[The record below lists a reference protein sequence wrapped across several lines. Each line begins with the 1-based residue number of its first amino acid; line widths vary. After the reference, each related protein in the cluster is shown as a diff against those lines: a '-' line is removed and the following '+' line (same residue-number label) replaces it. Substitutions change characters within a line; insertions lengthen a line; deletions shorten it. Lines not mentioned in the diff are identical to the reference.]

1 MILIFNFY
9 RSLRDIVFHHFSL
22 LEHFVQRLQ
31 HNVLR
36 AYFSRTRFQGL
47 IQEAIRQFESD
58 VQHVSSSSSSS
69 SSLNS
74 DLPVYLALL
83 SSLKSASQQV
93 SQRFM
98 ATWETVITETDTKL
112 THLYKIYF

>member
-1 MILIFNFY
+1 MILIFYFY
-9 RSLRDIVFHHFSL
+9 SSLRDIVFHHFSL

-58 VQHVSSSSSSS
+58 IQHVSSSSSS

-74 DLPVYLALL
+74 DLPVYLALI

-112 THLYKIYF
+112 THL